1 MRLTVLA
8 VLAAFQSAP
17 APATSLDDQG
27 ALVGIDIDHASSR
40 LELPLSGT
48 GSVPFEAVG
57 G

>member
-48 GSVPFEAVG
+48 RSVPFEAVG